1 MLKKATAQDTQPV
14 NIDRSTGFLYTAPPK
29 FTFNLTEDTDTQTIT
44 ADKTY
49 TEIRA
54 AYDAGRVIEG
64 LMSFPG
70 SDTQTMVSEAPDF
83 GNNSKIMFSLA
94 VISDNKMVFYND
106 YWYLLAMVDNTNTC
120 GIVS

>member
-14 NIDRSTGFLYTAPPK
+14 NITPSTGFLYTAPPK
-29 FTFNLTEDTDTQTIT
+29 FTFNLTVDTDTQTIT

-49 TEIRA
+49 AEIRA
-54 AYDAGRVIEG
+54 AYDVGRIIEG
-64 LMSFPG
+64 LMSDQAQAPLI
-70 SDTQTMVSEAPDF
+70 VEAPDF
-83 GNNSKIMFSLA
+83 GNNPKIMFSLA

-106 YWYLLAMVDNTNTC
+106 YGYLLAMVDNTNTW